1 MGILFFTLI
10 LFAMLVT
17 VLMLTARCL
26 SWHYF
31 NKIINPNNPFVLHD
45 IKIYKMCRNMG
56 FLFAREDI
64 VESDKLLK
72 KIQETNNSILPKK
85 TLKNIKDLV

>member
-1 MGILFFTLI
+1 MGILLFTLI
-10 LFAMLVT
+10 LFTMLVT
-17 VLMLTARCL
+17 VLMLTTRRL

-31 NKIINPNNPFVLHD
+31 NKITDPNNPPVLHD

-56 FLFAREDI
+56 FPFARKDI

-72 KIQETNNSILPKK
+72 KIQEAN
-85 TLKNIKDLV
+85 